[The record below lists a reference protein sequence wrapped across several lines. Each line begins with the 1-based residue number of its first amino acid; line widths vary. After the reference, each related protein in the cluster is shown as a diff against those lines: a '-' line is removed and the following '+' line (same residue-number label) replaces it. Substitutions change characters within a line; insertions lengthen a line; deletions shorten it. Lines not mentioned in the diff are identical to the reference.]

1 MIFILL
7 CVYMTND
14 FKKEIRLYDGVMLVA
29 GTMIGSGIYIVTADI
44 ARQVQSAGYILLI
57 WIISGIITLFGALSY
72 GELTSMMPKAGGQ
85 YIFLQRS
92 YNNMVA
98 FLYGWTLF
106 MVIQT
111 GTIAAVGIG
120 FAKFTG
126 VFVPV
131 LSDTF
136 LSIGTFRLTY
146 QQLLAVLTILAL
158 TYTNT
163 RGVKY
168 GKYIQNLFGSTK
180 IIALIVLV
188 LAGFFMVDST
198 VLKLNFEHPW
208 KFNGDSQQALLI
220 AIGAGLVGALFS
232 SDAWNNI
239 SFAGDEVVNPKRTI
253 RLSLL
258 IGVLLVV
265 ILYVLVNVIYLSV
278 LPVQSIQHAPEDRV
292 AIAAASQT
300 GGKIL
305 VYLLTFLIMI
315 STFSCLNGCI
325 LSGARVYYQMA
336 RDGLFFKQTGELN
349 AQGVPAKSLWYQG
362 IWASVLCFSG
372 TYSDLLNYVMFAV
385 IIFYILTIAGI
396 FILRKKEPDTERPY
410 KAFGYPFIPA
420 LYILLT
426 TTFIILLLMSNS
438 EYALGSLVIVC
449 VGIPVFYGFKRIV
462 RMDK

>member
-1 MIFILL
+1 M
-7 CVYMTND
+7 VNT
-14 FKKEIRLYDGVMLVA
+14 FKKEIRLYDAVMLVA
-29 GTMIGSGIYIVTADI
+29 GTMIGSGIYLVTADI
-44 ARQVQSAGYILLI
+44 ARNVQSAGYILLV
-57 WIISGIITLFGALSY
+57 WVISGVITLFGALSY

-85 YIFLQRS
+85 YVFLQRS

-126 VFVPV
+126 VFIPALSEAFLV
-131 LSDTF
+131 LGNF
-136 LSIGTFRLTY
+136 KLTY
-146 QQLLAVLTILAL
+146 QQLLGVISILLL

-188 LAGFFMVDST
+188 LAGFFIADSE
-198 VLKLNFEHPW
+198 VFQQNFKQAW
-208 KFNGDSQQALLI
+208 QFNPNPQNNSLLI
-220 AIGAGLVGALFS
+220 AIGIGLVGALFS

-239 SFAGDEVVNPKRTI
+239 SFAGDEVVNPQKTI
-253 RLSLL
+253 RLSLF

-265 ILYVLVNVIYLSV
+265 VLYVLVNVVYLSI
-278 LPVQSIQHAPEDRV
+278 LPIDSIQHAPEDRV
-292 AIAAASQT
+292 AIAVASKA
-300 GGKIL
+300 GGAWLI
-305 VYLLTFLIMI
+305 YLLTVLIMI

-336 RDGLFFKQTGELN
+336 KDGLFFKQTGELN
-349 AQGVPAKSLWYQG
+349 TQGVPAKSLWYQG

-372 TYSDLLNYVMFAV
+372 TYSNLLNYVMFAV
-385 IIFYILTIAGI
+385 IVFYILTIAGL
-396 FILRKKEPDTERPY
+396 FILRRKEPNTERPY
-410 KAFGYPFIPA
+410 KAPGYPFIPA
-420 LYILLT
+420 LYIILT
-426 TTFIILLLMSNS
+426 TIFIVLLLLSNS
-438 EYALGSLVIVC
+438 EYAVGSLVIVC
-449 VGIPVFYGFKRIV
+449 LGIPVFYAFKTLS
-462 RMDK
+462 KKEL

>member
-1 MIFILL
+1 MAN
-7 CVYMTND
+7 T
-14 FKKEIRLYDGVMLVA
+14 FKKEIRLYDAVMLVA
-29 GTMIGSGIYIVTADI
+29 GTMIGSGIYLVTADI
-44 ARQVQSAGYILLI
+44 ARNVQSAGYILLV
-57 WIISGIITLFGALSY
+57 WVISGVITLFGALSY

-85 YIFLQRS
+85 YVFLQHS

-126 VFVPV
+126 VFIPALSEAFLV
-131 LSDTF
+131 LGNF
-136 LSIGTFRLTY
+136 KLTY
-146 QQLLAVLTILAL
+146 QQLLGVISILLL

-188 LAGFFMVDST
+188 LAGFFIADSE
-198 VLKLNFEHPW
+198 VFEQNFKQAW
-208 KFNGDSQQALLI
+208 QFNPNPQNNSLLI
-220 AIGAGLVGALFS
+220 AIGIGLVGALFS

-239 SFAGDEVVNPKRTI
+239 SFAGDEVVNPQKTI
-253 RLSLL
+253 RLSLF

-265 ILYVLVNVIYLSV
+265 VLYVLVNVVYLSI
-278 LPVQSIQHAPEDRV
+278 LPIDSIQHAPEDRV
-292 AIAAASQT
+292 AIAVASKA
-300 GGKIL
+300 GGAWLI
-305 VYLLTFLIMI
+305 YLLTVLIMI

-336 RDGLFFKQTGELN
+336 KDGLFFKQTGELN
-349 AQGVPAKSLWYQG
+349 TQGVPAKSLWYQG

-372 TYSDLLNYVMFAV
+372 TYSNLLNYVMFAV
-385 IIFYILTIAGI
+385 IVFYILTIAGL

-410 KAFGYPFIPA
+410 KAPGYPFIPA
-420 LYILLT
+420 LYIILT
-426 TTFIILLLMSNS
+426 TIFIVLLLLSNS
-438 EYALGSLVIVC
+438 EYAVGSLVIVC
-449 VGIPVFYGFKRIV
+449 LGIPVFYAFKTLS
-462 RMDK
+462 KKEL

>member
-1 MIFILL
+1 MAN
-7 CVYMTND
+7 T
-14 FKKEIRLYDGVMLVA
+14 FKKEIRLYDAVMLVA
-29 GTMIGSGIYIVTADI
+29 GTMIGSGIYLVTADI
-44 ARQVQSAGYILLI
+44 ARNVQSAGYILLV
-57 WIISGIITLFGALSY
+57 WVISGVITLFGALSY

-85 YIFLQRS
+85 YVFLQRS

-126 VFVPV
+126 VFIPALSEAFLV
-131 LSDTF
+131 LGNF
-136 LSIGTFRLTY
+136 KLTY
-146 QQLLAVLTILAL
+146 QQLLGVISILLL

-188 LAGFFMVDST
+188 LAGFFIADSE
-198 VLKLNFEHPW
+198 VFQQNFKQAW
-208 KFNGDSQQALLI
+208 QFNPNPQNNSLLI
-220 AIGAGLVGALFS
+220 AIGIGLVGALFS

-239 SFAGDEVVNPKRTI
+239 SFAGDEVVNPQKTI
-253 RLSLL
+253 RLSLF

-265 ILYVLVNVIYLSV
+265 VLYVLVNVVYLSI
-278 LPVQSIQHAPEDRV
+278 LPIDSIQHAPEDRV
-292 AIAAASQT
+292 AIAVASKA
-300 GGKIL
+300 GGAWLI
-305 VYLLTFLIMI
+305 YLLTVLIMI

-336 RDGLFFKQTGELN
+336 KDGLFFKQTGELN
-349 AQGVPAKSLWYQG
+349 TQGVPAKSLWYQG

-372 TYSDLLNYVMFAV
+372 TYSNLLNYVMFAV
-385 IIFYILTIAGI
+385 IVFYILTIAGL
-396 FILRKKEPDTERPY
+396 FILRRKEPNTERPY
-410 KAFGYPFIPA
+410 KAPGYPFIPA
-420 LYILLT
+420 LYIILT
-426 TTFIILLLMSNS
+426 TIFIVLLLLSNS
-438 EYALGSLVIVC
+438 EYAAGSLVIVC
-449 VGIPVFYGFKRIV
+449 LGIPVFYAFKTLS
-462 RMDK
+462 KKEL